1 MPAVQK
7 PRTPRIHD
15 GHPVN
20 AAGAVA
26 VEWLAAAI
34 WGPAIQKQRPTPRC
48 SVRPTVLAQL
58 EVAPSNMPVRMPLTW
73 PHRKRVCWP
82 VVALTLRTAPLPP
95 PNSVAPWFATAAWA
109 NTVAAAAAVAAAAP
123 AAQATDGLRRVVV
136 VQIAAAA
143 AAANRQQ
150 RRAWVAA
157 RMPQTPRMPLTAL
170 AAAAALRRPLS
181 RPPLVVCWPVVV
193 PSWSRTLLKTPTV
206 EIHRLLLTKRTDIH
220 VICVCST

>member
-7 PRTPRIHD
+7 QRTPRIHH
-15 GHPVN
+15 GHHVS

-26 VEWLAAAI
+26 VEWLAATI
-34 WGPAIQKQRPTPRC
+34 WGPAVQKQRPTPRC

-73 PHRKRVCWP
+73 PHRKRVRWP
-82 VVALTLRTAPLPP
+82 VVALTLPTTPLMP
-95 PNSVAPWFATAAWA
+95 PNSVAPWFAIAAWA
-109 NTVAAAAAVAAAAP
+109 NTLAAAAVVAAE
-123 AAQATDGLRRVVV
+123 ATAGLRRVVA
-136 VQIAAAA
+136 VQIAGA
-143 AAANRQQ
+143 AAANGQQ
-150 RRAWVAA
+150 RPASVAA

-181 RPPLVVCWPVVV
+181 RPPVVVCWPVVV
-193 PSWSRTLLKTPTV
+193 PSRSRTSLKTPTV
-206 EIHRLLLTKRTDIH
+206 ETHRFLLTKRTDVSALGIH

>member
-7 PRTPRIHD
+7 PRTPRIHHV
-15 GHPVN
+15 HPVN

-26 VEWLAAAI
+26 VEWLAAAS

-123 AAQATDGLRRVVV
+123 AAQATDGLRRVVA

-157 RMPQTPRMPLTAL
+157 RMPQTP
-170 AAAAALRRPLS
+170 RRPLS

-206 EIHRLLLTKRTDIH
+206 ETHRLLLTKRTDIH

>member
-7 PRTPRIHD
+7 QRTPRIHH
-15 GHPVN
+15 GHHVSV
-20 AAGAVA
+20 AAAVA
-26 VEWLAAAI
+26 VEWLAATI
-34 WGPAIQKQRPTPRC
+34 WGPAVQNQRPTPRC

-73 PHRKRVCWP
+73 PHRKRVRWP
-82 VVALTLRTAPLPP
+82 VVALTLPTTPLMP

-123 AAQATDGLRRVVV
+123 SAEASAGLRRV
-136 VQIAAAA
+136 A
-143 AAANRQQ
+143 AAANGQQ
-150 RRAWVAA
+150 QPASVAA
-157 RMPQTPRMPLTAL
+157 RMSQTPRMPLTAL

-181 RPPLVVCWPVVV
+181 RPPMVVCLPVVV
-193 PSWSRTLLKTPTV
+193 PSRSRTSLETPTV
-206 EIHRLLLTKRTDIH
+206 ETHRFLLTKGTDVSALGIH